1 VCGGR
6 RAGERGSHRYLRDS
20 PSEKILSICYR
31 FPCVCVCA
39 RARVRACVRA
49 RVRVCVTYTRILHS
63 GHIKGATCAPVA
75 TSYHH
80 IIVTSSHHHIIT
92 SSHHHTI
99 SSSHHHII
107 IIASHH
113 HYITSYQRYDL
124 CTSGHITN
132 SSALH
137 RLSLCSKHGTPL
149 YTHELPPFRQWPY
162 HEQPRP
168 SRGSPG

>member
-80 IIVTSSHHHIIT
+80 IIVTSLSHHCHIIT
-92 SSHHHTI
+92 SSHHIIIT
-99 SSSHHHII
+99 SSHDHHSITSSLYHII
-107 IIASHH
+107 SKV
-113 HYITSYQRYDL
+113 RP
-124 CTSGHITN
+124 
-132 SSALH
+132 LH
-137 RLSLCSKHGTPL
+137 
-149 YTHELPPFRQWPY
+149 EWPH
-162 HEQPRP
+162 HEQLCLA
-168 SRGSPG
+168 STKSM